1 MKLTIIGTGYVGL
14 TSALCFANAGHNVI
28 CIDKDENK
36 IKSLQNKI
44 PTIYEKGLLE
54 MLFLKWRKLFM
65 Q

>member
-1 MKLTIIGTGYVGL
+1 MKITIIGTGYVGL

-44 PTIYEKGLLE
+44 PTIYEKGLAE
-54 MLFLKWRKLFM
+54 MLI
-65 Q
+65 